1 MGALAEGVTGMLEK
15 LFKRRF
21 KVGDT
26 VRLIRTGQ
34 TAVIVDKSTLPVAK
48 KEVTTFI
55 LKFKNG
61 SPSVAVLPEDIQRVA

>member
-1 MGALAEGVTGMLEK
+1 M
-15 LFKRRF
+15 
-21 KVGDT
+21 
-26 VRLIRTGQ
+26 
-34 TAVIVDKSTLPVAK
+34 IVDKGTLPVAK